1 MELICWLIVLE
12 IDNNVEEEEKKNLNN
27 ILSPFS
33 WVYVRMR
40 MLSLRPEL
48 VLAEECQPKC
58 IRIYKKAE
66 GLRRVRKVQGTKGEK
81 KKEII

>member
-1 MELICWLIVLE
+1 VELICSLIVWE
-12 IDNNVEEEEKKNLNN
+12 IDNNVEEEEKKELEQHF
-27 ILSPFS
+27 IPFS

-58 IRIYKKAE
+58 IYI
-66 GLRRVRKVQGTKGEK
+66 
-81 KKEII
+81 